1 MPDQCTSDI
10 PREWNNRAASRS
22 LQIFR
27 QIDREQEHNARLRA
41 NDLPADGRPPDHDKR
56 RVVAGVRLCC
66 KRRNRG
72 QNGTTYSE
80 AEIFMIR
87 DEVTAAP
94 FYTGRQSVFFAAV
107 EAQDVPFFHTVPKFF
122 KTLAV
127 TLQ

>member
-10 PREWNNRAASRS
+10 PREWNSRAASRS
-22 LQIFR
+22 LQMFR
-27 QIDREQEHNARLRA
+27 QIDTGQEHDARLRA

-56 RVVAGVRLCC
+56 RDVAGIRLCGQ
-66 KRRNRG
+66 RRNRG

-107 EAQDVPFFHTVPKFF
+107 EAQDVPFFHTVLQFRI
-122 KTLAV
+122 TLAV

>member
-1 MPDQCTSDI
+1 M
-10 PREWNNRAASRS
+10 
-22 LQIFR
+22 
-27 QIDREQEHNARLRA
+27 EQPGSVSQPENVQANMSEYKTEHDARMGA

-94 FYTGRQSVFFAAV
+94 FDSGRQNVFFAAV
-107 EAQDVPFFHTVPKFF
+107 EAQDVPFFHAVPKFF